1 MSKNIYLELVENYNS
16 NNPTTSLND
25 SFKTINSNSITQSDN
40 FNNDVSKLSGDSTN
54 SETPL
59 NVNDSDLVKSSHHSY
74 SYNFVK
80 TSHNEIDLKN
90 NVIEYIILTCD
101 CNNGIS
107 KGWNHQNSYI
117 RGFELDENSR
127 ENVFFL
133 QNEPV
138 KVELVGI
145 EEEASLRILQTSV

>member
-40 FNNDVSKLSGDSTN
+40 FNVTKLSGDSTN

-59 NVNDSDLVKSSHHSY
+59 NVNDSNNVKSSHHSFY
-74 SYNFVK
+74 YNFVK
-80 TSHNEIDLKN
+80 TSNNEIDLKN
-90 NVIEYIILTCD
+90 NSIEYIILTCD
-101 CNNGIS
+101 CNNGLS
-107 KGWNHQNSYI
+107 KGWSYQNSYI

-138 KVELVGI
+138 KVELIGI